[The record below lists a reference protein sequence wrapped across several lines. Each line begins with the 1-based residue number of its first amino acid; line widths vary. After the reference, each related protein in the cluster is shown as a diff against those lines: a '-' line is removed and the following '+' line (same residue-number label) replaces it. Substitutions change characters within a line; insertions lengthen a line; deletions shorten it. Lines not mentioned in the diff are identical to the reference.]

1 MTKIMSIVNLT
12 HPIDLVAHGIDV
24 RILEVLCGAEAAFT
38 GRQVHALLGHGSAAG
53 VQLGLNRLRRQG
65 IVTAEPAG
73 RAILYRL
80 NASHLAAPYLRAL
93 VDLRRELLGRL
104 RSEFEGWGPQPLG
117 AYLFGS
123 TARRDSAD
131 DSDIDVCIVR
141 PLDVDAD
148 APAWRHQV
156 DRLSRMVTAWTGNE
170 VRVVEFSEDEVRS
183 GVGSDPLLASIR
195 AEGIQLAGDQSLL
208 RRGRPER

>member
-1 MTKIMSIVNLT
+1 MGIVNLT
-12 HPIDLVAHGIDV
+12 HPIDLVAYGIDG

-117 AYLFGS
+117 AYHGSELQYLFGRLPS
-123 TARRDSAD
+123 TAQQALADRMHRAWVDFAATGDPGSA
-131 DSDIDVCIVR
+131 SATR
-141 PLDVDAD
+141 S
-148 APAWRHQV
+148 PAV
-156 DRLSRMVTAWTGNE
+156 
-170 VRVVEFSEDEVRS
+170 
-183 GVGSDPLLASIR
+183 PLLC
-195 AEGIQLAGDQSLL
+195 GV
-208 RRGRPER
+208 

>member
-1 MTKIMSIVNLT
+1 MPKIMHIVNLS
-12 HPIDLVAHGIDV
+12 HPLDVLARGIDG

-53 VQLGLNRLRRQG
+53 VQLSLNRLHRQG

-73 RAILYRL
+73 RANLYRF
-80 NASHLAAPYLRAL
+80 NASHLGAPYLRAL

-104 RSEFEGWGPQPLG
+104 RSEFEGWGPPPLA

-131 DSDIDVCIVR
+131 DSDIDLCIVR
-141 PLDVDAD
+141 PMDVDAD
-148 APAWRHQV
+148 APAWRNQV

-170 VRVVEFSEDEVRS
+170 ARVVEFSEDEVRS
-183 GVGSDPLLASIR
+183 TAGHDPLLVSIR
-195 AEGIQLAGDQSLL
+195 AEGIQLAGEESLL
-208 RRGRPER
+208 RPSRHER

>member
-1 MTKIMSIVNLT
+1 MARIMGIVNLS
-12 HPIDLVAHGIDV
+12 HPLDLVAHGIDG

-104 RSEFEGWGPQPLG
+104 RADFEGWGHRPLA
-117 AYLFGS
+117 AYFFGS
-123 TARRDSAD
+123 SARRDSAD
-131 DSDIDVCIVR
+131 DSDIDLCIVR
-141 PLDVDAD
+141 PSDVDAD
-148 APAWRHQV
+148 APAWRDQV

-170 VRVVEFSEDEVRS
+170 ARVVEFAEDEVRS
-183 GVGSDPLLASIR
+183 AAGSDPLLTSIS
-195 AEGIQLAGDQSLL
+195 AEGIQLAGDESLL
-208 RRGRPER
+208 RPGRSRR

>member
-1 MTKIMSIVNLT
+1 MGIVNLT
-12 HPIDLVAHGIDV
+12 HPLDLVAHGIDG

-148 APAWRHQV
+148 APAWRDQV

-170 VRVVEFSEDEVRS
+170 VRVVEFSEAEVRS

-195 AEGIQLAGDQSLL
+195 AEGIQLAGDESLL
-208 RRGRPER
+208 RTGRPER